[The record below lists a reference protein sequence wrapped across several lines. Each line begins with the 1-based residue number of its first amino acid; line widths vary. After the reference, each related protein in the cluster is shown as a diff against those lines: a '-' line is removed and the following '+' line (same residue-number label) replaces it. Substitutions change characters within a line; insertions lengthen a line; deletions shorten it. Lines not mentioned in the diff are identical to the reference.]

1 MPLLEI
7 AGRSNQSIFFLPPRS
22 SLLLTPILTVT
33 ITMMPGS
40 TQFATVLPH
49 EPLPSHPRGYV
60 HLQGAFVP
68 KRKEGNQKG
77 KSSSSPAA
85 VVDDDDVDG
94 PPAPCKS
101 ADEEY
106 IRTTLF
112 SNLVSLVE
120 LCGMESSDVLSVNPV
135 VTKGDDVVNKVRIE
149 IKTPSAARTLTSRLQ
164 TAQG

>member
-1 MPLLEI
+1 M
-7 AGRSNQSIFFLPPRS
+7 
-22 SLLLTPILTVT
+22 
-33 ITMMPGS
+33 
-40 TQFATVLPH
+40 
-49 EPLPSHPRGYV
+49 
-60 HLQGAFVP
+60 
-68 KRKEGNQKG
+68 
-77 KSSSSPAA
+77 
-85 VVDDDDVDG
+85 DDDVDG

>member
-1 MPLLEI
+1 M
-7 AGRSNQSIFFLPPRS
+7 
-22 SLLLTPILTVT
+22 
-33 ITMMPGS
+33 
-40 TQFATVLPH
+40 
-49 EPLPSHPRGYV
+49 
-60 HLQGAFVP
+60 
-68 KRKEGNQKG
+68 
-77 KSSSSPAA
+77 
-85 VVDDDDVDG
+85 DDDVDG

-149 IKTPSAARTLTSRLQ
+149 LTTPSAARTLTSRLRRGNYGPRDLL
-164 TAQG
+164 ASR

>member
-1 MPLLEI
+1 M
-7 AGRSNQSIFFLPPRS
+7 
-22 SLLLTPILTVT
+22 
-33 ITMMPGS
+33 
-40 TQFATVLPH
+40 
-49 EPLPSHPRGYV
+49 
-60 HLQGAFVP
+60 
-68 KRKEGNQKG
+68 
-77 KSSSSPAA
+77 
-85 VVDDDDVDG
+85 DDDVGG

>member
-1 MPLLEI
+1 M
-7 AGRSNQSIFFLPPRS
+7 
-22 SLLLTPILTVT
+22 
-33 ITMMPGS
+33 
-40 TQFATVLPH
+40 
-49 EPLPSHPRGYV
+49 
-60 HLQGAFVP
+60 
-68 KRKEGNQKG
+68 
-77 KSSSSPAA
+77 
-85 VVDDDDVDG
+85 DDDVDG

-149 IKTPSAARTLTSRLQ
+149 LTTPSAARTLTSRLQ